1 MSLHNFLEDMSK
13 TWASC
18 FTIGSKHLTPSVS
31 WCLESV
37 MITSRFLG
45 FTGHSFYT
53 IEKLIN
59 LKRKY
64 FEVNSKRLSVNLS
77 TC

>member
-18 FTIGSKHLTPSVS
+18 FTMGSKHLTPSVS

-37 MITSRFLG
+37 MIISRFVG
-45 FTGHSFYT
+45 FARHSFYKT
-53 IEKLIN
+53 VKLIN
-59 LKRKY
+59 LERKY
-64 FEVNSKRLSVNLS
+64 FEVNSKHLSVNLS
-77 TC
+77 AC